1 MSPCFNG
8 DRLKRGMNRPSS
20 FFGVRF
26 FLVLLLGLGTLSAS
40 TLLLPYETI
49 AAWLNRLT
57 ADGSFESF
65 TLESFDVL
73 RTYGGWGGLAV
84 VLVTAVMLFR
94 WAGVCAEL
102 ERLAAWWRGYK
113 SLLKDDAREFWRRL
127 SLRRWERTDLWI
139 VAGITLA
146 AAVIRLASLN
156 IPMVHDEAYT
166 YNAFASRSLWVTISD
181 YHLPNNHVLLT
192 VCINILVHL
201 FGNHLWL
208 MRLLPFI
215 AGVAMAPVTYVL
227 GKRFYSREAGMLAAA
242 LVAVF
247 PPLVEYSVL
256 ARGYVPMCLG
266 TLLILILG
274 DHVRGTKDRFAWLT
288 LAVVSALG
296 FFTIPIMFFSF
307 GSLYLWL
314 FVSWLVGDVKGYES
328 KFDFFKYWLVS
339 GVLAMTLTAFLYLP
353 ILVNNFELFFG
364 NKFVLP
370 MKWNLFR
377 TALIARWYETWDE
390 WFHFTPDWLVM
401 LGIVG
406 LIASLLFHWKISKQ
420 KFPLLLAYLI
430 VVGAFLVVRRP
441 SMMTRMWLFIV
452 PPLLVWS
459 AGGTIESLRW
469 LARGLGGRLPLHR
482 LFLGASLAAVFAYG
496 LVTLPTIPARLGTK
510 SSVEQAV
517 LYLKDNLREG
527 DIVTSS
533 VEYFPV
539 VRYYFGVHSV
549 PQDYLRREGS
559 FQRAFMVVG
568 LRGDTSLES
577 IVPDGETKRSGV
589 NLDTVRIVLQFN
601 DLTLYEG
608 DPVP

>member
-1 MSPCFNG
+1 
-8 DRLKRGMNRPSS
+8 MNRPSS
-20 FFGVRF
+20 FFGIRF
-26 FLVLLLGLGTLSAS
+26 SLILLLTLGMLSAS
-40 TLLLPYETI
+40 MLVLPYETL
-49 AAWLNRLT
+49 AGWLNRLA

-65 TLESFDVL
+65 TPERFDAV
-73 RTYGGWGGLAV
+73 RAYGGWSGLAV
-84 VLVTAVMLFR
+84 ALVTAVMLFR
-94 WAGVCAEL
+94 WVDVRALL
-102 ERLAAWWRGYK
+102 ERLAAWWREYR
-113 SLLKDDAREFWRRL
+113 SLVKNDAREFWRRL
-127 SLRRWERTDLWI
+127 SLRRWDRTDLLI

-146 AAVIRLASLN
+146 AALIRLANLN

-166 YNAFASRSLWVTISD
+166 YNAFASRSLWVTLSD

-192 VCINILVHL
+192 VWVNILVHL

-208 MRLLPFI
+208 MRLTPFL
-215 AGVAMAPVTYVL
+215 AGVTMVPVTYVL
-227 GKRFYSREAGMLAAA
+227 GRRFYSREAGMLAAA

-247 PPLVEYSVL
+247 PPLVEYSAL

-266 TLLILILG
+266 TLLIIILG

-314 FVSWLVGDVKGYES
+314 FVSWLIGDVKGYES

-339 GVLAMTLTAFLYLP
+339 GVLTMALTGFLYLP
-353 ILVNNFELFFG
+353 ILVNNFELFFR

-370 MKWNLFR
+370 MKWNLFKA
-377 TALIARWYETWDE
+377 ALTARWYEIWDE
-390 WFHFTPDWLVM
+390 WFHFTPDWLVA
-401 LGIVG
+401 LGIAG
-406 LIASLLFHWKISKQ
+406 LVASLLFHWKISKQ

-430 VVGAFLVVRRP
+430 VVGSFLVLRRP

-459 AGGTIESLRW
+459 AGGMIESLRW
-469 LARGLGGRLPLHR
+469 LARGLSGRVPLHR
-482 LFLGASLAAVFAYG
+482 VFLGVSLAAVFVAG
-496 LVTLPTIPARLGTK
+496 LVALPTIPARLSAK

-539 VRYYFGVHSV
+539 VRYYFGVYSV
-549 PQDYLRREGS
+549 PQDYLRREGA
-559 FQRAFMVVG
+559 FRRAFMVVG
-568 LRGDTSLES
+568 LRGDTSLEN

-589 NLDTVRIVLQFN
+589 NLDTVRIVLQFD